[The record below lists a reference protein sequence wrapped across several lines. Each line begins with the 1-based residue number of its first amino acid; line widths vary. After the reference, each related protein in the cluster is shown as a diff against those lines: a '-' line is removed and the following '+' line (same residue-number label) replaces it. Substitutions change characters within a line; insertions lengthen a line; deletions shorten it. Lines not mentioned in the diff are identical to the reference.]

1 MTLTPHDPQLDI
13 AARLLSSI
21 VAQDR
26 NRTLADRDEDLDHS
40 LDLADELIRRHRSR
54 KPQSPA
60 PTLEPKPVSRVREVV
75 VQREEPSLS
84 ALLADRRRR
93 GEESH
98 PAPKPPGRT
107 FH

>member
-40 LDLADELIRRHRSR
+40 LDLADELIRRYRSR
-54 KPQSPA
+54 KPQTPA
-60 PTLEPKPVSRVREVV
+60 PTLEPKQSTRVREVV
-75 VQREEPSLS
+75 IQRDEPTLS
-84 ALLADRRRR
+84 ALLADRRRS
-93 GEESH
+93 GEESRV
-98 PAPKPPGRT
+98 APKPPGRT
-107 FH
+107 LH

>member
-54 KPQSPA
+54 KPQSPT

-84 ALLADRRRR
+84 ALLADRRRSS
-93 GEESH
+93 EESH
-98 PAPKPPGRT
+98 PTPKPPGRT
-107 FH
+107 LH

>member
-40 LDLADELIRRHRSR
+40 LTWQTS
-54 KPQSPA
+54 
-60 PTLEPKPVSRVREVV
+60 
-75 VQREEPSLS
+75 
-84 ALLADRRRR
+84 
-93 GEESH
+93 
-98 PAPKPPGRT
+98 
-107 FH
+107 